1 VNRSSIEK
9 QLALIHKWISNL
21 YNAKQE
27 EYQRFNHSFNQIES
41 HAGNSNCGVSVMV
54 SCIYIMLDIN
64 FELRKEDMN
73 KWRTK
78 IAFLITRFWTDLPEI
93 PEIEP
98 IVIDLTL

>member
-1 VNRSSIEK
+1 
-9 QLALIHKWISNL
+9 
-21 YNAKQE
+21 
-27 EYQRFNHSFNQIES
+27 
-41 HAGNSNCGVSVMV
+41 
-54 SCIYIMLDIN
+54 MLDIN